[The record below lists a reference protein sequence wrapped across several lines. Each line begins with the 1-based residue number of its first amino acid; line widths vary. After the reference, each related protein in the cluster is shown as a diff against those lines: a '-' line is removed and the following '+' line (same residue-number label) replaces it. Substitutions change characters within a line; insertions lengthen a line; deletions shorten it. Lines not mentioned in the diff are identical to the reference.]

1 MNGFFVIY
9 LFFYFYIKLKLNNMN
24 LLEGKEWEGLSFE
37 EKVDTVFSILNTP
50 IFKRKLDD
58 PGLSKA
64 ILEIYTNLRNKE

>member
-50 IFKRKLDD
+50 IFKRKLDAQHSRT
-58 PGLSKA
+58 L
-64 ILEIYTNLRNKE
+64 

>member
-1 MNGFFVIY
+1 MGRTS
-9 LFFYFYIKLKLNNMN
+9 L
-24 LLEGKEWEGLSFE
+24 E

-64 ILEIYTNLRNKE
+64 ILEIYTNLHKKE

>member
-1 MNGFFVIY
+1 
-9 LFFYFYIKLKLNNMN
+9 MN
-24 LLEGKEWEGLSFE
+24 LLEGKEWEGLSLE

-64 ILEIYTNLRNKE
+64 ILEIYTNLHKKE